1 MKTRVLYFALA
12 VAAAAIAS
20 SCVKEQA
27 EPMDP
32 EAEITGQ
39 VFEASHEVITKS
51 TLVDLT
57 PTWVEGDQI
66 SVTGSDETAVCTFVA
81 GTENKFQTEEG
92 VTVESPFY
100 AIYPAAE
107 GHSVD
112 SEAGVFTA
120 TVPSLQKIDVTKGQ
134 NVAPGALVAVAHSET
149 PELQFKNA
157 VGLVKLNIT
166 RPDIAAVKI
175 ESINVTDVNAEAEY
189 VAGQFTMTLPAEE
202 GQEPTVK
209 LVEGTGITS
218 VILNPAEENGTF
230 EQGEYYATV
239 LPCKLSGIIVTFT
252 RRYQDAE
259 GNYKTESINVRKT
272 ATTEIKRN
280 AGIDLGSFFTYE
292 ISDADDLLA
301 WNKSAAKWTVWD
313 VVKLTDDINCEGV
326 INSDNWTP
334 NEFKG
339 VFDGNNKTIDN
350 FVIEKAGHAAFFTK
364 MQDATVQDLTFGTG
378 CSFTSTAPATNIY
391 AASLAGEVRGGGRI
405 SNVIN
410 KGAVTVSTAA
420 TSGANDY
427 VGGICAFFQADSDYT
442 MTGCKNYG
450 AVTYSATP
458 NGTVYCAGV
467 AGLVAT
473 QVDLTM
479 NGCEN
484 HGAVLFNGAN
494 TNNKELNLG
503 GVTASAYNAN
513 LLSCVNQGSI
523 QSNVSGTH
531 AGITNM
537 GGIVARIYD
546 GIGTIKGCVNG
557 LAGDSS
563 KGALTN
569 NSSSSQVLRMGGC
582 VGSIINNKIDVTG
595 SATEFAFKNY
605 GTITNAGAVSAW
617 TAVGG
622 VVGYIGSLGT
632 NANTVSYCENHGTVI
647 NTQVKSW
654 TTVGGVVGFIQYAN
668 TTVTEC
674 DNYGEVKNTG
684 TTPSTK
690 PGVVVAGIVGRIE
703 AAENGV
709 NIISLCNNEGAVSY
723 AAKNEGDATYFSGAA
738 GILGGHTGKGGTG
751 AATVTVDQCKNLGT
765 VTKSEAGN
773 TNLFIGGIAGF
784 FSGTENSASC
794 IANVTNCLNGD
805 LKDAAKGEITNASTS
820 NGGWYNYTGGIVGY
834 HRVSGKIEGCE
845 NYSAVTN
852 KAISSNYDGIRLGG
866 ITGSVA
872 MATMTDCSNFGEV
885 SDQSNSPAGLIG
897 GVIGVVSGAGMTI
910 TNCDN
915 AGHVSGLFN
924 NTSLKPVLAVG
935 GIVGN
940 TVGAATV
947 TMSSCDN
954 TGDVS
959 QYNTVSGTLECVG
972 GLVAYAYG
980 TVHVSDCS
988 SNAVIYS
995 ARDNYQYVGALF
1007 GRIHPATSTV
1017 TTTKVYGTFDGTE
1030 LKADNYTTYCYG
1042 TGSVYKETSGITY
1055 GTAE

>member
-1 MKTRVLYFALA
+1 MLTLLRLGLR
-12 VAAAAIAS
+12 
-20 SCVKEQA
+20 
-27 EPMDP
+27 
-32 EAEITGQ
+32 EIRS
-39 VFEASHEVITKS
+39 VCLEVMRHLCAPLSKAQKINFRLKR
-51 TLVDLT
+51 
-57 PTWVEGDQI
+57 G
-66 SVTGSDETAVCTFVA
+66 GA
-81 GTENKFQTEEG
+81 
-92 VTVESPFY
+92 VESPFY
-100 AIYPAAE
+100 AIYPAAD
-107 GHSVD
+107 GHSVNR
-112 SEAGVFTA
+112 ETGVFTA
-120 TVPSLQKIDVTKGQ
+120 TVPSLQKIDVKKEQ
-134 NVAPGALVAVAHSET
+134 NVAQGALVAVAQSET

-166 RPDIAAVKI
+166 RPDIVAVKI
-175 ESINVTDVNAEAEY
+175 ESINVTDENAEAEY
-189 VAGQFTMTLPAEE
+189 VAGQFTMTLPDED
-202 GQEPTVK
+202 GDEPTVK

-218 VILNPAEENGTF
+218 VVLNPAEENGTF

-252 RRYQDAE
+252 RGYQDAE

-301 WNKSAAKWTVWD
+301 WNKAAAKWTVWD
-313 VVKLTDDINCEGV
+313 NVVLTDNIDCSTIK
-326 INSDNWTP
+326 SDDWTP

-557 LAGDSS
+557 LSGDSS

-569 NSSSSQVLRMGGC
+569 NSPSSQVLRMGGC
-582 VGSIINNKIDVTG
+582 VGSIIKNKIDVTG

-765 VTKSEAGN
+765 VTKSEVGN

-784 FSGTENSASC
+784 FSGTEDSASN
-794 IANVTNCLNGD
+794 IANVTNCTNGD
-805 LKDAAKGEITNASTS
+805 PKVATKGEISNASTS
-820 NGGWYNYTGGIVGY
+820 YGGWHNYIGGIVGY
-834 HRVSGKIEGCE
+834 HRVSGKIESCY
-845 NYSAVTN
+845 NYASVTN
-852 KAISSNYDGIRLGG
+852 KAQSTQWDGIRVGG
-866 ITGSVA
+866 IGGNIN
-872 MATMTDCSNFGEV
+872 ATSMTDCTNYGVV
-885 SDQSNSPAGLIG
+885 SDQSTSATGQVG
-897 GVIGVVSGAGMTI
+897 GIVARIDGTGMTMV
-910 TNCDN
+910 NCDN
-915 AGHVSGLFN
+915 KGNVSGLFN
-924 NTSLKPVLAVG
+924 TTDKRTALAVG
-935 GIVGN
+935 GIVGLN
-940 TVGAATV
+940 YAELE
-947 TMSSCDN
+947 MSLCDN
-954 TGDVS
+954 TGDVHQS
-959 QYNTVSGTLECVG
+959 NIVANTVEYVG
-972 GLVAYAYG
+972 GIIASAQAKA
-980 TVHVSDCS
+980 TISECS
-988 SNAVIYS
+988 HNAKVTT
-995 ARDNYQYVGALF
+995 ARTEPKYVGVVS
-1007 GRIHPATSTV
+1007 GRFYATGSTV
-1017 TTTKVYGTFDGTE
+1017 VSTKVCGTYQDNTLDETNYADYCFGTSSE
-1030 LKADNYTTYCYG
+1030 NKITT
-1042 TGSVYKETSGITY
+1042 GITF

>member
-1 MKTRVLYFALA
+1 MRHLCAPLSKAQKINFRLKRGGA
-12 VAAAAIAS
+12 
-20 SCVKEQA
+20 
-27 EPMDP
+27 
-32 EAEITGQ
+32 
-39 VFEASHEVITKS
+39 
-51 TLVDLT
+51 
-57 PTWVEGDQI
+57 
-66 SVTGSDETAVCTFVA
+66 
-81 GTENKFQTEEG
+81 
-92 VTVESPFY
+92 VESPFY
-100 AIYPAAE
+100 AIYPAAD
-107 GHSVD
+107 GHSVNR
-112 SEAGVFTA
+112 ETGVFTA
-120 TVPSLQKIDVTKGQ
+120 TVPSLQKIDVKKEQ
-134 NVAPGALVAVAHSET
+134 NVAQGALVAVAQSET

-166 RPDIAAVKI
+166 RPDIVAVKI
-175 ESINVTDVNAEAEY
+175 ESINVTDENAEAEY
-189 VAGQFTMTLPAEE
+189 VAGQFTMTLPDED
-202 GQEPTVK
+202 GDEPTVK

-218 VILNPAEENGTF
+218 VVLNPAEENGTF

-252 RRYQDAE
+252 RGYQDAE

-301 WNKSAAKWTVWD
+301 WNKAAAKWTVWD
-313 VVKLTDDINCEGV
+313 NVVLTDNIDCSTIK
-326 INSDNWTP
+326 SDDWTP

-557 LAGDSS
+557 LSGDSS

-569 NSSSSQVLRMGGC
+569 NSPSSQVLRMGGC
-582 VGSIINNKIDVTG
+582 VGSIIKNKIDVTG

-765 VTKSEAGN
+765 VTKSEVGN

-784 FSGTENSASC
+784 FSGTEDSASN
-794 IANVTNCLNGD
+794 IANVTNCTNGD
-805 LKDAAKGEITNASTS
+805 PKVATKGEISNASTS
-820 NGGWYNYTGGIVGY
+820 YGGWHNYIGGIVGY
-834 HRVSGKIEGCE
+834 HRVSGKIESCY
-845 NYSAVTN
+845 NYASVTN
-852 KAISSNYDGIRLGG
+852 KAQSTQWDGIRVGG
-866 ITGSVA
+866 IGGNIN
-872 MATMTDCSNFGEV
+872 ATSMTDCTNYGVV
-885 SDQSNSPAGLIG
+885 SDQSTSATGQVG
-897 GVIGVVSGAGMTI
+897 GIVARIDGTGMTMV
-910 TNCDN
+910 NCDN
-915 AGHVSGLFN
+915 KGNVSGLFN
-924 NTSLKPVLAVG
+924 TTDKRTALAVG
-935 GIVGN
+935 GIVGLN
-940 TVGAATV
+940 YAELE
-947 TMSSCDN
+947 MSLCDN
-954 TGDVS
+954 TGDVHQS
-959 QYNTVSGTLECVG
+959 NIVANTVEYVG
-972 GLVAYAYG
+972 GIIASAQAKA
-980 TVHVSDCS
+980 TISECS
-988 SNAVIYS
+988 HNAKVTT
-995 ARDNYQYVGALF
+995 ARTEPKYVGVVS
-1007 GRIHPATSTV
+1007 GRFYATGSTV
-1017 TTTKVYGTFDGTE
+1017 VSTKVCGTYQDNTLDETNYADYCFGTSSE
-1030 LKADNYTTYCYG
+1030 NKITT
-1042 TGSVYKETSGITY
+1042 GITF

>member
-1 MKTRVLYFALA
+1 MKTRVFYFALA

-66 SVTGSDETAVCTFVA
+66 SVSGSDETLVCTFVK

-92 VTVESPFY
+92 GAVESPFY
-100 AIYPAAE
+100 AIYPAAD

-112 SEAGVFTA
+112 RATGVFTA

-134 NVAPGALVAVAHSET
+134 NVAPGALVAVAQSET

-166 RPDIAAVKI
+166 RPDIVAVKI
-175 ESINVTDVNAEAEY
+175 ESINVTDENAEAEY
-189 VAGQFTMTLPAEE
+189 VAGQFTMTLPDED
-202 GQEPTVK
+202 GDEPTVK

-252 RRYQDAE
+252 RGYQDAE

-582 VGSIINNKIDVTG
+582 VGSIIKNKIDVTG

-703 AAENGV
+703 AAENG
-709 NIISLCNNEGAVSY
+709 NNTISLCENRGQISY
-723 AAKNEGDATYFSGAA
+723 AAKNESDAAYLSGVA
-738 GILGGHTGKGGTG
+738 GILGGHTGKYSNSTYLP
-751 AATVTVDQCKNLGT
+751 ATVTISDCNNWNT
-765 VTKSEAGN
+765 VQKTENGN
-773 TNLFIGGIAGF
+773 SNMYVGGIVAFLFGPQ
-784 FSGTENSASC
+784 NSANHVANIENC
-794 IANVTNCLNGD
+794 IN
-805 LKDAAKGEITNASTS
+805 NASASVLNKPTS
-820 NGGWYNYTGGIVGY
+820 NGSWITYTGGIVAHHTVSGQMSGCKNY
-834 HRVSGKIEGCE
+834 GEVTSTALSSGDWEAIRIGGIGGSIAFTSMTNCTNYGKVSDESNSNAGLVGGVVGRVVGSGLTMTNCDNEGAVSGKF
-845 NYSAVTN
+845 NNSTKRDLLAV
-852 KAISSNYDGIRLGG
+852 
-866 ITGSVA
+866 
-872 MATMTDCSNFGEV
+872 
-885 SDQSNSPAGLIG
+885 G
-897 GVIGVVSGAGMTI
+897 GVIGVCSPTLTMTK
-910 TNCDN
+910 CDN
-915 AGHVSGLFN
+915 
-924 NTSLKPVLAVG
+924 K
-935 GIVGN
+935 GN
-940 TVGAATV
+940 
-947 TMSSCDN
+947 
-954 TGDVS
+954 VS
-959 QYNTVSGTLECVG
+959 QSNTCSSTPEMVG
-972 GLVAYAYG
+972 GLAAYTYLAA
-980 TVHVSDCS
+980 TISECS
-988 SNAVIYS
+988 SNAVITS
-995 ARDNYQYVGALF
+995 ARGTNYDYVGAF
-1007 GRIHPATSTV
+1007 IGRVLDTASTIESS
-1017 TTTKVYGTFDGTE
+1017 KVYGTFNGIVLSE
-1030 LKADNYTTYCYG
+1030 SNYTNYCFG
-1042 TGSVYKETSGITY
+1042 TSSASKPTSGITF